1 MKWAQHYLKVLDN
14 ITPNY
19 IKLAIFFRKSSN
31 ITSWLVWDVGEI
43 SVLMTGKVAAE
54 DVQQCLDELGLDM
67 DGKKLHPESSI
78 LLWCLLFVLV
88 QCCLQFFGCNWAHLS
103 GGCLECSW
111 VYPVRR
117 PLSLSTPI
125 RSIRCAPSAT
135 YLIYFLEA
143 THALGWLRPESTCQ
157 AMFKH
162 GLSVASR
169 CPLWMHKCGEV
180 AHRILHLRQRFE
192 SCLVYSIQVVLFYY
206 KININIIQYKAHIIS
221 HVFTC
226 TVAQSIYAIYSIKRG
241 ISRCYHGQVAY
252 YILGMAG
259 IPLRYCRWCYCWH
272 GIQSGAKRQDTTW
285 ADLACF

>member
-1 MKWAQHYLKVLDN
+1 MWMRSVFWWQG
-14 ITPNY
+14 
-19 IKLAIFFRKSSN
+19 KSQPKMS
-31 ITSWLVWDVGEI
+31 SSASMSLVWTWTEKSCILSPYFVVRMPPVCIVPVLPAVFWLQLGPPFWRLLGMFV
-43 SVLMTGKVAAE
+43 SVPGASTTE
-54 DVQQCLDELGLDM
+54 
-67 DGKKLHPESSI
+67 
-78 LLWCLLFVLV
+78 FVNTN
-88 QCCLQFFGCNWAHLS
+88 QKNQMCTFCH
-103 GGCLECSW
+103 
-111 VYPVRR
+111 
-117 PLSLSTPI
+117 
-125 RSIRCAPSAT
+125 
-135 YLIYFLEA
+135 LIYFLEA

>member
-1 MKWAQHYLKVLDN
+1 MWVRSVFWWQG
-14 ITPNY
+14 
-19 IKLAIFFRKSSN
+19 KSQPKMS
-31 ITSWLVWDVGEI
+31 SSASMSLVWTWTEKSCILSPDFFVMPPVCIVPVLPAVFWLQLGPPFWRLLGMFV
-43 SVLMTGKVAAE
+43 SVPGASTTE
-54 DVQQCLDELGLDM
+54 
-67 DGKKLHPESSI
+67 
-78 LLWCLLFVLV
+78 FVNAN
-88 QCCLQFFGCNWAHLS
+88 QNYQMC
-103 GGCLECSW
+103 
-111 VYPVRR
+111 
-117 PLSLSTPI
+117 T
-125 RSIRCAPSAT
+125 SAT

-180 AHRILHLRQRFE
+180 AHRILHIRQRFE

>member
-1 MKWAQHYLKVLDN
+1 
-14 ITPNY
+14 
-19 IKLAIFFRKSSN
+19 
-31 ITSWLVWDVGEI
+31 
-43 SVLMTGKVAAE
+43 MTGKVAAE

-67 DGKKLHPESSI
+67 DGKKLHPESWFV
-78 LLWCLLFVLV
+78 LWCLLFVLF

-117 PLSLSTPI
+117 PLSLYQSEVSEVHLLPLT
-125 RSIRCAPSAT
+125 
-135 YLIYFLEA
+135 IYFLEA

-192 SCLVYSIQVVLFYY
+192 SCLVFSIQAVLFYY
-206 KININIIQYKAHIIS
+206 KINTNTTQYKAHIMS
-221 HVFTC
+221 HVFTY
-226 TVAQSIYAIYSIKRG
+226 TVAQSIYSIKRG
-241 ISRCYHGQVAY
+241 IHGQWPITFWEWLESPCAIAGDATADMGSSQVRSDKTR
-252 YILGMAG
+252 LG
-259 IPLRYCRWCYCWH
+259 
-272 GIQSGAKRQDTTW
+272 QTW
-285 ADLACF
+285 RAFKIAI